1 MQWKLISEFALQD
14 EDSDKE
20 ILKIETSEVNDDDE
34 DDFMNDVL
42 LGLQAIREQRTKV
55 ILEANKMKWSSLS

>member
-1 MQWKLISEFALQD
+1 M
-14 EDSDKE
+14 
-20 ILKIETSEVNDDDE
+20 KIETSEVDDDDE
-34 DDFMNDVL
+34 DDFVNDVL